1 MPGHDYVKSGRLAVT
16 DKTKPIYIY
25 IYIYITAHIYN
36 YIYIYKYIYIYIY
49 MCKTIYLIRLCSLKI
64 KREKK
69 LCEIDRVLKNK
80 NKIITKKLKYLSN

>member
-1 MPGHDYVKSGRLAVT
+1 
-16 DKTKPIYIY
+16 
-25 IYIYITAHIYN
+25 
-36 YIYIYKYIYIYIY
+36 

-64 KREKK
+64 NREKK

>member
-25 IYIYITAHIYN
+25 IYIY
-36 YIYIYKYIYIYIY
+36 

-64 KREKK
+64 NREKK

>member
-25 IYIYITAHIYN
+25 IYIY
-36 YIYIYKYIYIYIY
+36 

-64 KREKK
+64 NREKK
-69 LCEIDRVLKNK
+69 LCEIYRVLKNK
-80 NKIITKKLKYLSN
+80 KK